1 MYVRV
6 SLDVGGCVYV
16 YMCVG
21 CMDVTACVYKC
32 VWLCVCLYVWGVYGC
47 DCVYVC
53 LWMCV
58 VVCVCVGGY
67 VWRGAGVCLCVHV
80 YIHALVLRRVEA
92 VL

>member
-1 MYVRV
+1 MMPKMCKYVCACV
-6 SLDVGGCVYV
+6 SVDVGGCVYV

-32 VWLCVCLYVWGVYGC
+32 VWLCVCLYAWGVYGC

-58 VVCVCVGGY
+58 VVCVCVGGGMCGGGR
-67 VWRGAGVCLCVHV
+67 VSACVFMCTSMH
-80 YIHALVLRRVEA
+80 
-92 VL
+92 